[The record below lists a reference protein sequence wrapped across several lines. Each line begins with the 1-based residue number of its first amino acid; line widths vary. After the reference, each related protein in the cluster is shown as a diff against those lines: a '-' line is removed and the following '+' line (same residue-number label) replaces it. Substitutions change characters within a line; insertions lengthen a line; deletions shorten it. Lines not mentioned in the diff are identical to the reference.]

1 MIEPIS
7 PDSPIEEKIHWAKN
21 CMGAVGRTLEAD
33 PRLLLLC
40 RELRSAIRESHA
52 AVMGLGIS
60 GECRRCEEHRGGSCC
75 GLGLENYYSGNLLL
89 INLLLGMDL
98 PTERFDRKSCFFL
111 GPDGCRLLARD
122 VICINYLCEEI
133 TSRFPAGG
141 IADLREKEGTEIK
154 ILFDLNEQLLA
165 MLRALPSPTT
175 LPESVR
181 KSLSTAAS
189 YYDRRKVGE
198 CGSLGF
204 RRSTD
209 LQKLCACLERMTSQ
223 GLLSRGESIF
233 MDLGCADGRVNV
245 LLSYFTKLSIG
256 IELNEW
262 ILEEYEPLRRGFEA
276 VLSEQDLPLPPPNVH
291 LFLGDSTDE
300 TLHETIRG
308 RTGTGFGD
316 VDLFYTYLT
325 MQEEFAALIARKARP
340 GALFM
345 VYGLDRVLPRF
356 EGLRLLTPDRSLEG
370 ILALYRKA

>member
-21 CMGAVGRTLEAD
+21 CMGAVGRTLETD

-165 MLRALPSPTT
+165 MLRALPSP
-175 LPESVR
+175 PRCR
-181 KSLSTAAS
+181 KAS
-189 YYDRRKVGE
+189 
-198 CGSLGF
+198 
-204 RRSTD
+204 
-209 LQKLCACLERMTSQ
+209 
-223 GLLSRGESIF
+223 
-233 MDLGCADGRVNV
+233 GRV
-245 LLSYFTKLSIG
+245 SRPRHPT
-256 IELNEW
+256 
-262 ILEEYEPLRRGFEA
+262 
-276 VLSEQDLPLPPPNVH
+276 
-291 LFLGDSTDE
+291 
-300 TLHETIRG
+300 TIRERSG
-308 RTGTGFGD
+308 SAGPWASADPRTSRSYAPAWRGCILRVFS
-316 VDLFYTYLT
+316 
-325 MQEEFAALIARKARP
+325 P
-340 GALFM
+340 GGNPYSWISGAQTA
-345 VYGLDRVLPRF
+345 G
-356 EGLRLLTPDRSLEG
+356 
-370 ILALYRKA
+370 